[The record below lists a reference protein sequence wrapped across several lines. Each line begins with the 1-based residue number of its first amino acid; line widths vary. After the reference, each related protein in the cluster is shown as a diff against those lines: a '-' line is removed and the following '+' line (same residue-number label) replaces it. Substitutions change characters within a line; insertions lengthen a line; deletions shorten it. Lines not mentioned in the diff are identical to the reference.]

1 MLLIHRR
8 GGGVKTQQ
16 SGVVR
21 VESLGGDVSTPH
33 VSLQVSSGDGAAAAL
48 GGLDGPWRAIWRLP
62 SL

>member
-1 MLLIHRR
+1 M
-8 GGGVKTQQ
+8 VKTQQ

-21 VESLGGDVSTPH
+21 VESLGGDVSTSH